1 MQKPIRFL
9 FKKIRQYD
17 PKMLWMMAANG
28 LISAAYP
35 FIWVLV
41 PAAILRNYQIWDL
54 RQMILVVILAGIAAM
69 AAGFIVAW
77 LKGNY
82 RMRMNT
88 VRYNLIR
95 DLTYVSLRMPYSKT
109 LLPKTLDDI
118 NFSNNSVSSPFRG
131 AGMIMLTLMPLIGEI
146 LSVLGFITLLSAL
159 SPWVLI
165 LLLLILASN
174 YVIARSETRFMEG
187 IWDDYEGPMRRHGT
201 IQEVITDPLRKKDI
215 LLYNTFEMLR
225 AYLQKYA
232 GLRYKLDIKVSSSHF
247 KHMSATILIDFVRD
261 VLIYGWIIRQFAVGA
276 MDASVFTL
284 YTSGLISFM
293 VISQSLVKKLVE
305 IPMEANRFR
314 KYMDFVIPL
323 EEEIQKDKN
332 LQPQSETV
340 LSTAPDII
348 LEDLSFIYP
357 NTNKPVLDHLNL
369 RISSNEKIALVG
381 ENGAGKS
388 TLIKLLCRLYKPT
401 SGRILVSG
409 KDIWEYTEKEY
420 CQLLSVV
427 FQDSMVLPFPIREN
441 ISMNTD
447 VDPAPYQDSIVGSGM
462 AEIIQSLPA
471 GDETYL
477 LRILD
482 DAGIDL
488 SGGERQKLF
497 LARALYKT
505 NSNMLILDEPTAAL
519 DPLAERELYE
529 HYAQL
534 TQSKTSIFVSHR
546 LASTRFC
553 DRVAFLKDGRIA
565 EIGSHDE
572 LIARQGEY
580 MELFEIQAKNY
591 RQQQT
596 SVNSSEVLDA

>member
-17 PKMLWMMAANG
+17 PKMLWMMAANV

-41 PAAILRNYQIWDL
+41 PAAILRNLQIWDL

-82 RMRMNT
+82 RMRMNN
-88 VRYNLIR
+88 VRYHLIR
-95 DLTYVSLRMPYSKT
+95 DLTYVSLRMPYNKT

-118 NFSNNSVSSPFRG
+118 NFANNSVSSPFRG
-131 AGMIMLTLMPLIGEI
+131 AGMIMLTLLPLSGEI
-146 LSVLGFITLLSAL
+146 LGVLGFITLLSAL
-159 SPWVLI
+159 SPWILI
-165 LLLLILASN
+165 LLFLILASN
-174 YVIARSETRFMEG
+174 YVIARSETRFTEG
-187 IWDDYEGPMRRHGT
+187 IWDDYEGPLRRHIT
-201 IQEVITDPLRKKDI
+201 MQEVISDPLRKKDI

-232 GLRYKLDIKVSSSHF
+232 GLRYNLDIKVNSTHF
-247 KHMSATILIDFVRD
+247 KHMNAIILIDFVRD
-261 VLIYGWIIRQFAVGA
+261 VLIYGWIIRQFAMGA

-305 IPMEANRFR
+305 IPMEANLFR

-340 LSTAPDII
+340 LTSAPDIL

-357 NTNKPVLDHLNL
+357 NTKKPVLDHLNL
-369 RISSNEKIALVG
+369 HISSKEKIALVG

-409 KDIWEYTEKEY
+409 KDIWEYPEKEY
-420 CQLLSVV
+420 YQLLSVV

-441 ISMNTD
+441 ISMNTN
-447 VDPAPYQDSIVGSGM
+447 VDPDAYLDSIVGSGI
-462 AEIIQSLPA
+462 AEVIQSLPA

-505 NSNMLILDEPTAAL
+505 NSKMLILDEPTAAL
-519 DPLAERELYE
+519 DPLAEQELYE
-529 HYAQL
+529 RYAQL

-565 EIGSHDE
+565 ELGSHDE
-572 LIARQGEY
+572 LIAKQGEY
-580 MELFEIQAKNY
+580 MQLFEIQAKNY
-591 RQQQT
+591 RQQQP
-596 SVNSSEVLDA
+596 SVSASEVHDA

>member
-9 FKKIRQYD
+9 FNKIRQYD

-41 PAAILRNYQIWDL
+41 PAAILRNLQIWDL

-82 RMRMNT
+82 RMRMNN
-88 VRYNLIR
+88 VRYHLIR
-95 DLTYVSLRMPYSKT
+95 DLTYVSLRMPYNKT

-118 NFSNNSVSSPFRG
+118 NFANNSVSNTFRG
-131 AGMIMLTLMPLIGEI
+131 AGKIMLTLLPLSGEI
-146 LSVLGFITLLSAL
+146 LGVLGFITLLSAL
-159 SPWVLI
+159 SPWILI
-165 LLLLILASN
+165 LLFLILASN
-174 YVIARSETRFMEG
+174 YVIARSETRFTEG
-187 IWDDYEGPMRRHGT
+187 IWDDYEGPLRRHIT
-201 IQEVITDPLRKKDI
+201 MQEVISDPLRKKDI

-232 GLRYKLDIKVSSSHF
+232 GLRYNLDIKVNSTHF
-247 KHMSATILIDFVRD
+247 KHMNAIILIDFVRD
-261 VLIYGWIIRQFAVGA
+261 VLIYGWIIRQFAMGA

-305 IPMEANRFR
+305 IPMEANLFR

-332 LQPQSETV
+332 LQPQSKTV
-340 LSTAPDII
+340 LTSAPDIL
-348 LEDLSFIYP
+348 LEDLCFIYP
-357 NTNKPVLDHLNL
+357 NTKKPVLDHLNL
-369 RISSNEKIALVG
+369 HISSKEKIALVG

-409 KDIWEYTEKEY
+409 KDIWEYPEKEY
-420 CQLLSVV
+420 YQLLSVV

-441 ISMNTD
+441 ISMNTN
-447 VDPAPYQDSIVGSGM
+447 VDPDPYQDSIVGSGI
-462 AEIIQSLPA
+462 AEVIQSLPA

-529 HYAQL
+529 RYAQL

-565 EIGSHDE
+565 ELGSHDE
-572 LIARQGEY
+572 LIAKQGEY
-580 MELFEIQAKNY
+580 MQLFEIQAKNY
-591 RQQQT
+591 RQQQP
-596 SVNSSEVLDA
+596 SVSASEVLDA

>member
-82 RMRMNT
+82 RMRMNN
-88 VRYNLIR
+88 VRYHLIR

-118 NFSNNSVSSPFRG
+118 NFAHSSVASPFQG
-131 AGMIMLTLMPLIGEI
+131 AGMIMLTLLPLSGEI
-146 LSVLGFITLLSAL
+146 LGVLGFITLLSAL

-165 LLLLILASN
+165 LLFLILASN
-174 YVIARSETRFMEG
+174 YVLARSETRFMEG

-201 IQEVITDPLRKKDI
+201 LQEVITDPLRKKDI

-232 GLRYKLDIKVSSSHF
+232 GLRYNLDIKVSSSHF

-323 EEEIQKDKN
+323 EEEIQKDRN

-340 LSTAPDII
+340 LSTAPNII

-357 NTNKPVLDHLNL
+357 NTEKPVLDHLNL
-369 RISSNEKIALVG
+369 HISSKEKIALVG

-420 CQLLSVV
+420 YQLLSVV

-441 ISMNTD
+441 ISMNTN

-488 SGGERQKLF
+488 SGGQRQKLF

-565 EIGSHDE
+565 ELGSHDE
-572 LIARQGEY
+572 LIAQQGEY
-580 MELFEIQAKNY
+580 MQLFEIQAKNY
-591 RQQQT
+591 RQQEP
-596 SVNSSEVLDA
+596 SVNSPEVPDA